1 MKALCWLFLLLAAT
15 ARADESADFAAVRKA
30 VATFNHPSERA
41 TVLARDAD
49 LTPLDHFAGQG
60 VSQIYFTVTAIRFVT
75 PDVAF
80 ADAIAS
86 QFGSVILKRSSPAMF
101 VLKRE
106 GGAWRI
112 SVLRIPGWD
121 R

>member
-1 MKALCWLFLLLAAT
+1 MKALCCLLLLLAAPV
-15 ARADESADFAAVRKA
+15 RASEYDDFAAVRKVFA
-30 VATFNHPSERA
+30 AFNRLSERA

-49 LTPLDHFAGQG
+49 LPPLDRLAGPE
-60 VSQIYFTVTAIRFVT
+60 VSQVYFEMTAIRFVT
-75 PDVAF
+75 PDVVF

-86 QFGSVILKRSSPAMF
+86 QFGSVILKRSGPAMF

-106 GGAWRI
+106 GGVWRI
-112 SVLRIPGWD
+112 SVMRFAGWN

>member
-1 MKALCWLFLLLAAT
+1 MRALCCLLLLAAL
-15 ARADESADFAAVRKA
+15 ARADESADSAAIRK
-30 VATFNHPSERA
+30 VLATFNHVSERA

-49 LTPLDHFAGQG
+49 LPPLDRLSGQE
-60 VSQIYFTVTAIRFVT
+60 VSQVYFEITAIRFVT
-75 PDVAF
+75 PNVAF
-80 ADAIAS
+80 ADATAT
-86 QFGSVILKRSSPAMF
+86 QFGSVILKRSGPAMF

-112 SVLRIPGWD
+112 SVMLFAGWN